1 VTNFPCGVTAKPPIL
16 RLHRI
21 KKSWIGLK
29 YYRDLAATPPEKAK
43 AEIAVDLSAI
53 SALASNIINHI
64 ENIEDFT

>member
-43 AEIAVDLSAI
+43 AEIADKMNIQSAI
-53 SALASNIINHI
+53 S
-64 ENIEDFT
+64 

>member
-1 VTNFPCGVTAKPPIL
+1 L

-43 AEIAVDLSAI
+43 AEIAVRDRILGLI
-53 SALASNIINHI
+53 L
-64 ENIEDFT
+64 